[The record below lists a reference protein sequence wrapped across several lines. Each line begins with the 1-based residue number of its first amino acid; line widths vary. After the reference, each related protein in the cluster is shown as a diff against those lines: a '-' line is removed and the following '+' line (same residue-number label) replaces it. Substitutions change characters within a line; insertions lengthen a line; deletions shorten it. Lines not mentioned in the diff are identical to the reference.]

1 MGWDGGAAAVGSSG
15 ESPAAL
21 MHGPM
26 MRPTEQGEVG
36 RSVGPPS
43 SRLARCWPSHLASGR
58 GQSGTTQPR
67 SRTARAVRWG
77 AGEMTRVVRTTLA
90 ALAPIRSRPR
100 SQAAVE
106 PAARSAS
113 APAAPPRPRWP
124 VAGATGRPGG
134 PGAAA
139 AQGPPR
145 PPARP
150 GAGLGRRRGAGR
162 CGWPGRPAG
171 WVAGE
176 AAQSTVYSGPWGEPI
191 NPTPTQAPNRNLWT
205 LMSGTTFGPH
215 RACSRSVRH
224 RGERPRPPCQVTT
237 WGPKTPATEAG
248 TCWDPTSPGP
258 TAPAPRTE
266 PTSAGTSGSRSFPDL
281 PEPPSAEAWHT
292 GGRGGRSGRRRSG
305 SRRCGRSRR

>member
-1 MGWDGGAAAVGSSG
+1 M
-15 ESPAAL
+15 
-21 MHGPM
+21 
-26 MRPTEQGEVG
+26 
-36 RSVGPPS
+36 
-43 SRLARCWPSHLASGR
+43 
-58 GQSGTTQPR
+58 
-67 SRTARAVRWG
+67 
-77 AGEMTRVVRTTLA
+77 
-90 ALAPIRSRPR
+90 ALAPGQRLGTVGEHTAAGTHRPGRSEGGDRGPGTER
-100 SQAAVE
+100 S
-106 PAARSAS
+106 ARSFWPRWPPGGAGPQPGGRG
-113 APAAPPRPRWP
+113 ADRQVGFGAGGAPRPRWP
-124 VAGATGRPGG
+124 VAGATGRPGS

-292 GGRGGRSGRRRSG
+292 GGRGGRTGRRRSG